1 MWSPGPKLYAASA
14 ARPGTATT
22 KLHMDITDAVNV
34 MTWSANPKEP
44 GALWDIFAADCTE
57 ALKQFIQ
64 AEYGLVESKDPI
76 HEQEFYLSDE
86 MINRVVDQ
94 YHVRRWRVEQRVG
107 DAIFIP
113 AGCAHQVRQR

>member
-1 MWSPGPKLYAASA
+1 
-14 ARPGTATT
+14 
-22 KLHMDITDAVNV
+22 MDITDAVNV